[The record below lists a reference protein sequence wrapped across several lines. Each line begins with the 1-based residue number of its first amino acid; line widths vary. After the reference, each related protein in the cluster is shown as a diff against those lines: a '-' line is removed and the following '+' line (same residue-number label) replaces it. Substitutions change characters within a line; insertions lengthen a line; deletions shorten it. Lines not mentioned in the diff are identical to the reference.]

1 MNTIDLFAGAN
12 SAAGFYCRYQCLA
25 EDSLNRVFI
34 LKGGP
39 GTGKSTMIKRVASH
53 FSCPLEK
60 YHCTAAPDSLDALF
74 IPSLLVSVIDGTAPH
89 TIDPSLP
96 GAVQQVIDLGSFWD
110 ESILIAQRQ
119 KIQDIAAEK
128 TARFKSAYGWLA
140 VAGKLADQVQQLERR
155 GTFPSPQEV
164 AAKISGYIPR
174 TGAGTNRHAFA
185 TGITAAG
192 IVNYLPGLKA
202 RHSFSLTG
210 GNRAFNSLVLEE
222 IARRLSRD
230 NIPAHYLYCGLQPQ
244 YLEHIYIPGEFAVFS
259 SHPPH
264 TIKGNTG
271 EFGLEYTG
279 PSELE
284 SQVSKFIQRGIKT
297 MAEAAR
303 FHSELEEIYSSSMD
317 YTPIAGLPER
327 IVEAIR
333 HSSPKNPETGS
344 LGST

>member
-1 MNTIDLFAGAN
+1 MNTINLFAGAN
-12 SAAGFYCRYQCLA
+12 SAAGFYSHYQCLA

-39 GTGKSTMIKRVASH
+39 GTGKSTIIKRVARH
-53 FSCPLEK
+53 FSCSLEK
-60 YHCTAAPDSLDALF
+60 YHCTAAPDSLDALY
-74 IPSLLVSVIDGTAPH
+74 IPSLGVSIVDGTSPH
-89 TIDPSLP
+89 TIEPNLP
-96 GAVQQVIDLGSFWD
+96 GAVQQVIELGAFWN
-110 ESILIAQRQ
+110 ESLLAAQRE
-119 KIQDIAAEK
+119 KIQKVAAEK
-128 TARFKSAYGWLA
+128 AHRFKAAYGWLA
-140 VAGKLADQVQQLERR
+140 VAGKLADQVQQLERP
-155 GTFPSPQEV
+155 GTFPSPQKI
-164 AAKISGYIPR
+164 AAKIIKYIPK
-174 TGAGTNRHAFA
+174 TAAGTNRHAFA

-192 IVNYLPGLKA
+192 FVSFLPGLKA

-210 GNRAFNSLVLEE
+210 GNRAFNTLVLQE
-222 IARRLSRD
+222 IARCLALG

-271 EFGLEYTG
+271 EFGPEYTG

-284 SQVSKFIQRGIKT
+284 NQVSKYIQRGIGT

-303 FHSELEEIYSSSMD
+303 FHSELEEIYRSSME
-317 YTPIAGLPER
+317 YAPIAEVPEK
-327 IVEAIR
+327 IVKAIR

-344 LGST
+344 LWGI